1 MLVPEFIEWLK
12 TQDQTAEVRCL
23 QHASGSGYYD
33 QGGWTNEVDFDPTSG
48 KVSTFIG
55 YDNSRTVTLF
65 PDCFEYTA
73 SFTAVSGTHYPATL
87 VIGCK
92 DT

>member
-1 MLVPEFIEWLK
+1 MLVPESIEWLK

-23 QHASGSGYYD
+23 QHTDGRGYYD
-33 QGGWTNEVDFDPTSG
+33 QGGWTSEVDFDPLSG
-48 KVSTFIG
+48 KVSTYFDYKG
-55 YDNSRTVTLF
+55 ERTETLF
-65 PDCFEYTA
+65 PDCFEYTQG
-73 SFTAVSGTHYPATL
+73 FTGTKGTEYPATL

>member
-12 TQDQTAEVRCL
+12 TQDQTAEVMCL
-23 QHASGSGYYD
+23 QHTDGNGYYD

-48 KVSTFIG
+48 KVSTYTA
-55 YDNSRTVTLF
+55 YDGERIQTLY
-65 PDCFEYTA
+65 PDCFEYTPA
-73 SFTAVSGTHYPATL
+73 FTGSNDKRYPATL

-92 DT
+92 NT